1 MSKTIKYIGQQDRW
15 SELAITGKQ
24 STWRLGQQDER
35 SDAEALQLLRSGQ
48 FDQIDTLDERAIQGL
63 VAGAVRTAAS
73 LAADILCNDTSG
85 AMRDRSGGGRHLVPG
100 SGATNAF
107 ANSGYFTST
116 AGSGGHGFIPAST
129 WSVDMAVDSFFISF
143 GVKMAAPGANQNL
156 LGFSNGSTAAGVYFS
171 ARQSSAAI
179 LPVIA
184 AGGAGYSGVTGYP
197 ASVVGTHCDN
207 TDHHIALAYDAPSR
221 TVYYWVDG
229 AIKLVIPNCV
239 NPGASSVSTLGL
251 ALGAANDNG
260 GGAVTA
266 VAAQFRNLRLMKWA
280 GAGLP
285 LNIGALAY
293 QSWANP
299 QIEMTAQY
307 VAGEASKR
315 LSLAWIGQSNE
326 SGSSDIPDYTI
337 GGVGSPQRDSITAT
351 GLTSVTPAT
360 NSSWHCRL
368 SRLLGER
375 GVWLDTINTARGT
388 TSITQHWCGQ
398 YVGWGATTTY
408 GLGAYMVAAGKV
420 YKLTAIAAAAMI
432 GSSSG
437 TEPTWPGAGTVV
449 DGDLTWTYQR
459 AATGAD
465 VIGTVLTESNPLFDP
480 NGYFAAIST
489 SLAARAVGDKAVAIS
504 IGQTDKTLNT
514 TQAQFQAGYESAIAW
529 ARARGWKVLV
539 GFTCNGT
546 TTGLNAWLSG
556 TGQPA
561 KTAALATYA
570 GDSQVLAGADLLAAL
585 GAIGVSTVGIGLR
598 ADQLHLNS
606 FGRDAAAAAWSQ
618 ALQAAGY

>member
-1 MSKTIKYIGQQDRW
+1 
-15 SELAITGKQ
+15 
-24 STWRLGQQDER
+24 
-35 SDAEALQLLRSGQ
+35 
-48 FDQIDTLDERAIQGL
+48 
-63 VAGAVRTAAS
+63 
-73 LAADILCNDTSG
+73 
-85 AMRDRSGGGRHLVPG
+85 
-100 SGATNAF
+100 
-107 ANSGYFTST
+107 
-116 AGSGGHGFIPAST
+116 
-129 WSVDMAVDSFFISF
+129 MACDSFFVSF

-171 ARQSSAAI
+171 ARAASAAI

-197 ASVVGTHCDN
+197 ASVVGTHCDG

-221 TVYYWVDG
+221 SVYYWADG
-229 AIKLVIPNCV
+229 VIKLVIPNCV
-239 NPGASSVSTLGL
+239 TPGASSVSTLGF

-266 VAAQFRNLRLMKWA
+266 IAAQFRNIRLMKWA

-285 LNIGALAY
+285 LNIGAIAY

-299 QIEMTAQY
+299 QVEMAAQD

-315 LSLAWIGQSNE
+315 ISLAWIGQSNE
-326 SGSSDIPDYTI
+326 SGSSDVPDYTI
-337 GGVGSPQRDSITAT
+337 GGVGAPQRDAITAT
-351 GLTSVTPAT
+351 GLTSVTPAS

-388 TSITQHWCGQ
+388 TSLAQHWCGQ
-398 YVGWGATTTY
+398 FVGWSASTTY
-408 GLGAYMVAAGKV
+408 GLGAYMVAAAKV
-420 YKLTAIAAAAMI
+420 FKLTSITAAASV
-432 GSSSG
+432 GTSG
-437 TEPTWPGAGTVV
+437 ASQPAWPASGTVV

-480 NGYFAAIST
+480 NGYFAAINT
-489 SLAARAVGDKAVAIS
+489 SLGARAVGDKAVAIS

-514 TQAQFQAGYESAIAW
+514 TQAQFQAAYESATGW
-529 ARARGWKVLV
+529 ARARGWKVFV

-546 TTGLNAWLSG
+546 TSGLSAWLSG
-556 TGQPA
+556 TGQPG
-561 KTAALATYA
+561 KNAALAAYA
-570 GDSQVLAGADLLAAL
+570 NDPDVLAGADLLTSL
-585 GAIGVSTVGIGLR
+585 GTIGVSTVAIGLR

-606 FGRDAAAAAWSQ
+606 FGRDVAAAAWSQ